1 MKYKN
6 HEGYTDNVAGT
17 AIENVEKE
25 ELCSRIYGVIP
36 CDEVILKLVLRSE
49 SKITTT
55 KYKTAKI
62 IGFNKTRFII
72 VKWTESGLTECFAP
86 CEWQQMYGGGKYAG
100 LAGKRRKKGI
110 S

>member
-1 MKYKN
+1 MYKN
-6 HEGYTDNVAGT
+6 HEGYPDNVAGT

-36 CDEVILKLVLRSE
+36 GDEVTLKLVLRSE

-72 VKWTESGLTECFAP
+72 IKWAESGLTECFAP
-86 CEWQQMYGGGKYAG
+86 CEWQQIYGGGKYAG

>member
-6 HEGYTDNVAGT
+6 HEGYPDNVAGT
-17 AIENVEKE
+17 AIEKE

-36 CDEVILKLVLRSE
+36 GDEVTLKLVLRSE

-72 VKWTESGLTECFAP
+72 IKWTKSGLTECFAP
-86 CEWQQMYGGGKYAG
+86 REWQQMYGGGKYAWS
-100 LAGKRRKKGI
+100 RK
-110 S
+110 

>member
-1 MKYKN
+1 MYKN
-6 HEGYTDNVAGT
+6 HEGYPDNVAGT
-17 AIENVEKE
+17 AIENAEKE

-36 CDEVILKLVLRSE
+36 GDEVTLKIVLRSE

-72 VKWTESGLTECFAP
+72 IKWTESGLTECFAP
-86 CEWQQMYGGGKYAG
+86 CEWQQMHGGGKYAG

>member
-1 MKYKN
+1 MYKN
-6 HEGYTDNVAGT
+6 HEGYPDNVAGT
-17 AIENVEKE
+17 AIEKVEKE

-36 CDEVILKLVLRSE
+36 GDEVTLLVLRSE

-55 KYKTAKI
+55 QYKTAEI
-62 IGFNKTRFII
+62 VDCNKSRFII
-72 VKWTESGLTECFAP
+72 IKWTESGLTECFAP